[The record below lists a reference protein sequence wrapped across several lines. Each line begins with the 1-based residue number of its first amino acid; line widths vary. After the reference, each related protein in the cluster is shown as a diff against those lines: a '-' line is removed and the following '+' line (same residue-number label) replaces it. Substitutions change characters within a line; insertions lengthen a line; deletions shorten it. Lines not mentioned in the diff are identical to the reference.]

1 MRPVSER
8 LPMPSGHEVAP
19 TLDRRRLLV
28 LGGAG
33 VGAAALLA
41 ACGDDLSGTPTRVG
55 QAPVATELPP
65 VTITDVVRLRT
76 ASSMEHTLIGVY
88 DQVIGHADLLDPA
101 HDDLATRLR
110 DDHATHVAALAALTT
125 AAGGEVW
132 ACPNPRLQ
140 STVIDPAM
148 ARITTGDEAA
158 KIPAS
163 EDPKRDVLNLLNA
176 LESLSS
182 ETCQEMVGTL
192 NTPALRGEV
201 FAVGIAA
208 ARRAAALALAANP
221 QRPGAYVSSADA
233 ANAGVEL
240 PAVTTT
246 TVASAGPPLTEIP
259 AVSAIPSQ
267 FGQLGPVF
275 LVVGNGDENGVRFKA
290 NLETPHDNSLIYEGM
305 AASC

>member
-1 MRPVSER
+1 MCIR
-8 LPMPSGHEVAP
+8 
-19 TLDRRRLLV
+19 DRSTEGK
-28 LGGAG
+28 GG
-33 VGAAALLA
+33 
-41 ACGDDLSGTPTRVG
+41 
-55 QAPVATELPP
+55 
-65 VTITDVVRLRT
+65 
-76 ASSMEHTLIGVY
+76 
-88 DQVIGHADLLDPA
+88 
-101 HDDLATRLR
+101 
-110 DDHATHVAALAALTT
+110 LAALDKI
-125 AAGGEVW
+125 APFIFSIL
-132 ACPNPRLQ
+132 C
-140 STVIDPAM
+140 
-148 ARITTGDEAA
+148 
-158 KIPAS
+158 IPAAAS
-163 EDPKRDVLNLLNA
+163 LPSAAMVSVYAAAVKYCRDRRAFLIVDITADTDKPAEVLNLLNA

-221 QRPGAYVSSADA
+221 QRPGAYVSAADA
-233 ANAGVEL
+233 TNAGVEL

-305 AASC
+305 AASCCASPA